1 MLITASEEIYQ
12 DGDIIIE
19 EGTSGD
25 WVYVIHSGTVEI
37 SKTIE
42 GKKYIIARLGPGEVF
57 GELGFLGTVQRTA
70 TAQAIGETCVG
81 VIDRTYLDGEYNKLS
96 SEFRAVLNALVKR
109 FKQMTDRA
117 VELTSRKEP
126 RTQKIL
132 SLNYADRATFVDA
145 HTENVGTQGLF
156 IRTDKPFQ
164 EGEQFLLELVLPGLP
179 ESMNIKCE
187 VVWARNEGDQ
197 RESPNGMGVK
207 FIEIAAEDEQTLE
220 AYLGP
225 KT

>member
-1 MLITASEEIYQ
+1 MLITASEEVYQ

-19 EGTSGD
+19 EGTSADGI
-25 WVYVIHSGTVEI
+25 YVIHSGTVEI

-57 GELGFLGTVQRTA
+57 GELDFLETVQRTA

-81 VIDRTYLDGEYNKLS
+81 VIDRRYLDSEYNKLS
-96 SEFRAVLNALVKR
+96 SEFRAVFGALVKR

-117 VELTSRKEP
+117 VRLKSRKEP
-126 RTQKIL
+126 RTRKTL

-145 HTENVGTQGLF
+145 HTENVATRGLF
-156 IRTDKPFQ
+156 IRTDNPFKK
-164 EGEQFLLELVLPGLP
+164 GEQFLLELVLPGLP

-187 VVWARNEGDQ
+187 VVWARKEGERRDH
-197 RESPNGMGVK
+197 PNGMGVK
-207 FIEIAAEDEQTLE
+207 FIEMAAGDEQTLKT
-220 AYLGP
+220 YLRP